1 MLVKVVGGETCDR
14 TRRGHTQPNSH
25 NRRDYLHPLYGDS
38 YDDNR
43 SSATMATTESVPTA
57 EDKAKYDAAKK
68 ELQQAILKKRQA
80 DKQLVCIEC
89 CVL

>member
-1 MLVKVVGGETCDR
+1 
-14 TRRGHTQPNSH
+14 
-25 NRRDYLHPLYGDS
+25 
-38 YDDNR
+38 
-43 SSATMATTESVPTA
+43 MATTESVPTA